1 MDRKAAVMFAQMS
14 PSRTCLQ
21 SLPVKAVMNDMEGTK
36 TVLSIQQGEDVNFK
50 IKAKPK
56 NVLPSAK
63 SDN

>member
-36 TVLSIQQGEDVNFK
+36 TVLSIQQGEDVN
-50 IKAKPK
+50 
-56 NVLPSAK
+56 LL
-63 SDN
+63 